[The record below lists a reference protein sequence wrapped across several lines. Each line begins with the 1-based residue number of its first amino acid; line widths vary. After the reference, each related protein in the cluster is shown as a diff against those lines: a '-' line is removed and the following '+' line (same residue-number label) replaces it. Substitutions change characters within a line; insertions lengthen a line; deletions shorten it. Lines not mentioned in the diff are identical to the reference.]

1 MEAGTITA
9 FLGLAARWRHL
20 TAAPAVVL
28 AAPLLAAPGS
38 EGTAVGVATAEVIAP
53 LKLETLEPLE
63 FGTIAVA
70 PNASGSITVPPSTSP
85 AAFSGALSASCGSAA
100 LCRAQP
106 AKFAVRGAPGR
117 YYRIEYPSEAT
128 AQAIRGSAS
137 ALTVTQI
144 SVASESLG
152 GGNARGLL
160 GPDGSDGFRIGGT
173 LLVPGGTPAGTYRA
187 TLDVVVSYD

>member
-1 MEAGTITA
+1 M
-9 FLGLAARWRHL
+9 

-28 AAPLLAAPGS
+28 AAPLHAAPGS

-85 AAFSGALSASCGSAA
+85 ATYSGALSASCSATA
-100 LCRAQP
+100 FCRAQP
-106 AKFAVRGAPGR
+106 AKFAVTGAPGR
-117 YYRIEYPSEAT
+117 HYRIEHPSEAT
-128 AQAIRGSAS
+128 AQAVRGSAPLL
-137 ALTVTQI
+137 AVTQI
-144 SVASESLG
+144 SVATESLG
-152 GGNARGLL
+152 GESARGLL
-160 GPDGSDGFRIGGT
+160 GPDGTDGFRIGGT
-173 LLVPGGTPAGTYRA
+173 LQIPGGTPAGTYRA